1 MALCPYFC
9 RVDLPSRGPLVQ
21 REPMMGRVTRLVFWG
36 WLMLLACTVSAGS
49 ATAST
54 PLSVCMVRAA
64 PGMTPQALFADP
76 GRFDCVT
83 PQKRFGQGDF
93 WLLSQPM
100 PNLTPFHPP
109 FSVRFAGMWR
119 ERTTLYTLYTDGAID
134 RTSLTSR
141 TTGQFLRLGGMI
153 RMPLAKRTAAPVRLL
168 WHIRGAGNMRGVL
181 VEPMLVDRQEGD
193 RTELLFAIF
202 YASFAG
208 MAVALIVYNL
218 ALWAALRQAFQPAY
232 CLMLLSLICYAA
244 MSSGAVGLW
253 WPEIDNQLRLRLAG
267 FFLGLSGASVLLFAR
282 FFFERRVF
290 AGWLAR
296 ASDVVMI
303 LLISSTLTFALLAP
317 WHLDALDNAVTI
329 SFLLLAII
337 VPAILVQAWRRRSN
351 YLWLFAI
358 AWGVPIVMGCV
369 RVAASFGL
377 IRWHIWTE
385 HSTILAMALEAMLSS
400 LGIAYRIR
408 LLSRERDQAR
418 EQEVVARELAD
429 IDPLTGLFNRRAFL
443 RQAIGRSGEQTL
455 LIADLDHFKHI
466 NETIGHDG
474 GDEVL
479 RSFARALLAN
489 VPAGGLVARI
499 GGEEFAVVG
508 DAGTGIDGPTILH
521 ALRYARMPFDL
532 TVTCSIGTCTGP
544 LLRETDWKTLYR
556 DADQALY
563 AAKAAGR
570 DRARDATTSPVV
582 A

>member
-1 MALCPYFC
+1 
-9 RVDLPSRGPLVQ
+9 
-21 REPMMGRVTRLVFWG
+21 MGRITRLIFWG
-36 WLMLLACTVSAGS
+36 WLALLACAVTAGP

-54 PLSVCMVRAA
+54 SLSVCMIHATS
-64 PGMTPQALFADP
+64 GMTPQALFADP
-76 GRFDCVT
+76 RRFDCVT
-83 PQKRFGQGDF
+83 PQKRFGRGDF
-93 WLLSQPM
+93 WLLSQPL
-100 PNLTPFHPP
+100 PDLTASHPP

-119 ERTTLYTLYTDGAID
+119 ERTTLYTLYADGAIE
-134 RTSLTSR
+134 RSSFTNR
-141 TTGQFLRLGGMI
+141 TTGRFMRLGGLI
-153 RMPLAKRTAAPVRLL
+153 RMPLVERSTAPIRLL
-168 WHIRGAGNMRGVL
+168 WHIRDAGNMRGVL
-181 VEPMLVDRQEGD
+181 VEPTLVDRVEGD

-232 CLMLLSLICYAA
+232 CLMLLLLICYSA

-253 WPEIDNQLRLRLAG
+253 WPDIDNYTRLRLAG
-267 FFLGLSGASVLLFAR
+267 LFLGLSGASVLLFAR

-296 ASDVVMI
+296 ATDLVMVM
-303 LLISSTLTFALLAP
+303 LVGSTLAFALLAP
-317 WHLDALDNAVTI
+317 WHLNALDDAVTV
-329 SFLLLAII
+329 SFLLLAIV

-377 IRWHIWTE
+377 VRWHIWTE

-429 IDPLTGLFNRRAFL
+429 VDPLTGLFNRRAFL
-443 RQAIGRSGEQTL
+443 RQAIGRSGAQTL

-479 RSFARALLAN
+479 RSFARALSAV

-508 DAGTGIDGPTILH
+508 DAGTGIDGPAILH
-521 ALRYARMPFDL
+521 ALRHARMPFDL

-544 LLRETDWKTLYR
+544 LLREADWKALYR
-556 DADQALY
+556 DADRALY

-570 DRARDATTSPVV
+570 DRARDASASPVAV
-582 A
+582 

>member
-1 MALCPYFC
+1 
-9 RVDLPSRGPLVQ
+9 
-21 REPMMGRVTRLVFWG
+21 MMGRVTRLVFWG
-36 WLMLLACTVSAGS
+36 WLTLLACAVTAGP

-54 PLSVCMVRAA
+54 SLSVCMIRAA
-64 PGMTPQALFADP
+64 PGMTPQALFVDP

-83 PQKRFGQGDF
+83 PQKHFGRGDF
-93 WLLSQPM
+93 WLLSQPL
-100 PNLTPFHPP
+100 PDLTADHPP

-119 ERTTLYTLYTDGAID
+119 ERTTLYTLYADGAIE
-134 RTSLTSR
+134 RSSFTSR
-141 TTGQFLRLGGMI
+141 TTGQFLRPGGMI
-153 RMPLAKRTAAPVRLL
+153 RMPLAERAAPPVRLL

-181 VEPMLVDRQEGD
+181 VEPTLVDRPEGD

-218 ALWAALRQAFQPAY
+218 ALWAALRQGFQPVY
-232 CLMLLSLICYAA
+232 CLMLLSLICYSI
-244 MSSGAVGLW
+244 MSSGAIGLW
-253 WPEIDNQLRLRLAG
+253 WPGIDNELRLRLAG
-267 FFLGLSGASVLLFAR
+267 FFLGTSGASVLLFAR

-290 AGWLAR
+290 AGWLAW
-296 ASDVVMI
+296 ATDLVMVA
-303 LLISSTLTFALLAP
+303 LVGSTAIFALLAP
-317 WHLDALDNAVTI
+317 WHINALDNAVTI
-329 SFLLLAII
+329 SFLLLAI
-337 VPAILVQAWRRRSN
+337 VVLAILVQAWRRRSN

-358 AWGVPIVMGCV
+358 AWGVPIVMGCF
-369 RVAASFGL
+369 RIASSFGL
-377 IRWHIWTE
+377 VRWHIWTD
-385 HSTILAMALEAMLSS
+385 HSTILAMALEAVLSS

-429 IDPLTGLFNRRAFL
+429 VDPLTGLFNRRAFL
-443 RQAIGRSGEQTL
+443 RQAIGRPGAQTL

-479 RSFARALLAN
+479 RSFARALSAA
-489 VPAGGLVARI
+489 VPAGALVARI

-508 DAGTGIDGPTILH
+508 DADAGAGAGAGPGIDGPAILH
-521 ALRYARMPFDL
+521 ALRHARMPFDL

-544 LLRETDWKTLYR
+544 LLREADWKALYR
-556 DADQALY
+556 DADRALY

-570 DRARDATTSPVV
+570 DRARDATTSPV
-582 A
+582 AA